1 MKFPFRSLG
10 KDLIGFL
17 DKKVHF
23 RGICRIFYRDYSLPS
38 LLFFEKKKKR
48 KKRKTVASTKYRFV
62 ENGIGNDRLSNFS
75 VLFLEDGGLNIEYLS
90 SYEVVSVFVKK

>member
-23 RGICRIFYRDYSLPS
+23 KGICRIFYRDYSLPS
-38 LLFFEKKKKR
+38 LLFFEKKKK
-48 KKRKTVASTKYRFV
+48 KKK
-62 ENGIGNDRLSNFS
+62 ENGCK
-75 VLFLEDGGLNIEYLS
+75 YK
-90 SYEVVSVFVKK
+90 VSFCGEWNWKRSFE